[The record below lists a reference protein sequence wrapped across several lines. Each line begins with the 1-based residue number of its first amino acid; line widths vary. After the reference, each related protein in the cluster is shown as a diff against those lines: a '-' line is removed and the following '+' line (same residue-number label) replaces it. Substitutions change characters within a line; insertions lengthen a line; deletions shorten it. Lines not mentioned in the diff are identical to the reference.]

1 LAKAAFS
8 EVVVHTQQGVS
19 IYL

>member
-19 IYL
+19 IYP